1 MGPGSRMTSEDS
13 LAQPRCDEQDLPRTH
28 LDMGGDDRR
37 MEYLEVDSRR
47 QPQGEVTD
55 YSRPIV
61 FFDAIKDALR
71 RTSAISI
78 WKSI

>member
-1 MGPGSRMTSEDS
+1 M
-13 LAQPRCDEQDLPRTH
+13 PRTH

-37 MEYLEVDSRR
+37 MEDLEVDSRR

-55 YSRPIV
+55 YPRPII

-71 RTSAISI
+71 RIV
-78 WKSI
+78 